1 MRGWRGWRPGHRYSG
16 YQRKNTEY
24 DLRSQRSGRGA
35 GARGGGDLGG
45 DGQRLG
51 VKDGPFGLIGHR
63 PLKAGVA
70 LSFDT
75 PDDQHGTVLLTREM
89 AAAFGRWLIRQAGE

>member
-1 MRGWRGWRPGHRYSG
+1 MTYD
-16 YQRKNTEY
+16 RKDPDEV
-24 DLRSQRSGRGA
+24 LAHAGGA
-35 GARGGGDLGG
+35 TWG

-51 VKDGPFGLIGHR
+51 VKDGPFGLISYR

>member
-1 MRGWRGWRPGHRYSG
+1 
-16 YQRKNTEY
+16 
-24 DLRSQRSGRGA
+24 
-35 GARGGGDLGG
+35 
-45 DGQRLG
+45 
-51 VKDGPFGLIGHR
+51 
-63 PLKAGVA
+63 VA

>member
-1 MRGWRGWRPGHRYSG
+1 MTYD
-16 YQRKNTEY
+16 RKDPNEVLVHAQEATWE
-24 DLRSQRSGRGA
+24 
-35 GARGGGDLGG
+35 

-51 VKDGPFGLIGHR
+51 VKDGPFGPISCQ

-89 AAAFGRWLIRQAGE
+89 ADAFGRWLIRQAEE

>member
-1 MRGWRGWRPGHRYSG
+1 MTYD
-16 YQRKNTEY
+16 RKDPNEVLVHAQEATWK
-24 DLRSQRSGRGA
+24 
-35 GARGGGDLGG
+35 

-51 VKDGPFGLIGHR
+51 VKDGPFGLISYQ

-89 AAAFGRWLIRQAGE
+89 AATFGRWLIRQAEE

>member
-1 MRGWRGWRPGHRYSG
+1 MTYD
-16 YQRKNTEY
+16 RKDPNEVLVHAQEATWE
-24 DLRSQRSGRGA
+24 
-35 GARGGGDLGG
+35 

-51 VKDGPFGLIGHR
+51 VKDGPFGLISCQ

-75 PDDQHGTVLLTREM
+75 PMEAWAVGMFLMPYACSRSQYSTNAMCAVEMTYLRGFSMAVLSQHSTKP
-89 AAAFGRWLIRQAGE
+89 

>member
-1 MRGWRGWRPGHRYSG
+1 MTYD
-16 YQRKNTEY
+16 RKDPNEVLVHAQEATWE
-24 DLRSQRSGRGA
+24 DE
-35 GARGGGDLGG
+35 
-45 DGQRLG
+45 QRLG
-51 VKDGPFGLIGHR
+51 VKDGPFGLISHQ

>member
-1 MRGWRGWRPGHRYSG
+1 MTYD
-16 YQRKNTEY
+16 RKDPNEVLVHAQEATWE
-24 DLRSQRSGRGA
+24 
-35 GARGGGDLGG
+35 

-51 VKDGPFGLIGHR
+51 VKDGPFGLISYQ

-75 PDDQHGTVLLTREM
+75 PARCCSPAKWRPPSGV
-89 AAAFGRWLIRQAGE
+89 G

>member
-1 MRGWRGWRPGHRYSG
+1 MTYD
-16 YQRKNTEY
+16 RKDPDEV
-24 DLRSQRSGRGA
+24 LAHA
-35 GARGGGDLGG
+35 GEATWG
-45 DGQRLG
+45 DGQCLG
-51 VKDGPFGLIGHR
+51 VKDGPFGLIGYR

-89 AAAFGRWLIRQAGE
+89 AAAFGRWLIQQAGE

>member
-1 MRGWRGWRPGHRYSG
+1 MTYD
-16 YQRKNTEY
+16 RKDPDEV
-24 DLRSQRSGRGA
+24 LSHA
-35 GARGGGDLGG
+35 GEATWE

-51 VKDGPFGLIGHR
+51 VKDGPFGLICYQ

-70 LSFDT
+70 LSFNT

-89 AAAFGRWLIRQAGE
+89 AAAFGRWLIRQAEE

>member
-1 MRGWRGWRPGHRYSG
+1 MTYD
-16 YQRKNTEY
+16 RKDPNEVLVHAQEATWE
-24 DLRSQRSGRGA
+24 
-35 GARGGGDLGG
+35 

-51 VKDGPFGLIGHR
+51 VKDGPFGLISCQ

-89 AAAFGRWLIRQAGE
+89 AAAFGRWLIRQAEE

>member
-1 MRGWRGWRPGHRYSG
+1 MTYD
-16 YQRKNTEY
+16 RKDPNEVLVHAQEATWE
-24 DLRSQRSGRGA
+24 
-35 GARGGGDLGG
+35 

-51 VKDGPFGLIGHR
+51 VKDGPFGLISYQ

>member
-1 MRGWRGWRPGHRYSG
+1 MTYD
-16 YQRKNTEY
+16 RKDPNEV
-24 DLRSQRSGRGA
+24 LVH
-35 GARGGGDLGG
+35 AREVTWE

-51 VKDGPFGLIGHR
+51 VKDGPFGLISYQ

-75 PDDQHGTVLLTREM
+75 PDDQHGTVLLTRGM
-89 AAAFGRWLIRQAGE
+89 AATFGRWLIRQAGE

>member
-1 MRGWRGWRPGHRYSG
+1 MTYD
-16 YQRKNTEY
+16 RKDPDEV
-24 DLRSQRSGRGA
+24 LAHA
-35 GARGGGDLGG
+35 GEATWE

-51 VKDGPFGLIGHR
+51 VKDGLFGLIGYR

-75 PDDQHGTVLLTREM
+75 PDDQHGTVLLTREI
-89 AAAFGRWLIRQAGE
+89 AAAFGRWLIQQAGK

>member
-1 MRGWRGWRPGHRYSG
+1 MTYD
-16 YQRKNTEY
+16 RKDPDEV
-24 DLRSQRSGRGA
+24 LAHA
-35 GARGGGDLGG
+35 GEATWGGG

-51 VKDGPFGLIGHR
+51 VKDGPFGLIGYR